1 MRAESRPASNGF
13 PAMTDRRGPGIAA
26 GVLSLAWLGASA
38 TQAEPVVWKVDGGD
52 NDVYLFGSV
61 HLLPEGG
68 FTVDGALAEALERA
82 DRVCLELDPA
92 AHNEAETLS
101 LTLARAVDPDGRS
114 LFDLLGPD
122 ADEVRERA
130 GDAGIDLSQLAMFEP
145 WFAGMTVSLMALQ
158 RHGFDGKHGVE
169 QLIQAAA
176 KSKKKPVCG
185 LETLDE
191 QLALLDSMPADSQR
205 ELLLQSLDEADE
217 VEELIVPLLAA
228 WRDGNLGYMERRLA
242 EDMADYP
249 DLSGPLIFD
258 RNERWADEIDGMLE
272 GSQNVLL
279 VVGAMHLVGER
290 GVPALLEERGY
301 TVDTR

>member
-1 MRAESRPASNGF
+1 MI
-13 PAMTDRRGPGIAA
+13 DRRGPGIAA
-26 GVLSLAWLGASA
+26 GVLSLAWLGAVGA
-38 TQAEPVVWKVDGGD
+38 QAEPVVWRIDGGD
-52 NDVYLFGSV
+52 NEVYLFGSV

-68 FTVDGALAEALERA
+68 FIVDGALAEALERA

-101 LTLARAVDPDGRS
+101 LTLARAVDPEGRS

-130 GDAGIDLSQLAMFEP
+130 DDAGIDLAQLAMFEP
-145 WFAGMTVSLMALQ
+145 WFAGMSVSLMALQ

-176 KSKKKPVCG
+176 KAKKKPVCG

-217 VEELIVPLLAA
+217 VDELIGPLLAA
-228 WRDGNLGYMERRLA
+228 WRDGDLGYMERRLA